1 MFLSVDL
8 IPLSDVFFSIWLN
21 DIPIQMNTNIRDQPS
36 ASPTGAL
43 PFSSTSGFGHLQ
55 YISSVFAIRILEHSL
70 RFDRSKNNDVTFPRQ
85 QNRRSPYYVKSP
97 SFNDDFIFYTNI
109 LPFEMQNVSF
119 NISQDFERG
128 TRRNLPRGPNVTY
141 FTSHTTLKAVD
152 SDLST
157 CWQTNRA
164 IRAGDFFAIDFLCA
178 QTNIT
183 FVLTVTHSSVLQ
195 ENLEISISFDGIWWI
210 SYRSFKGIFTKK
222 NRVAQKELYI
232 ILFDSAQ
239 FSPGF
244 ESFRYISFK
253 AIEYSDLR
261 FQVCEVEIVSKENI
275 TNIQREFHRLD
286 V

>member
-1 MFLSVDL
+1 M
-8 IPLSDVFFSIWLN
+8 SDVFFSIWLN
-21 DIPIQMNTNIRDQPS
+21 DIPIQMNTNTRYQSS
-36 ASPTGAL
+36 AFPTGAFS
-43 PFSSTSGFGHLQ
+43 FSSTPGFGHLQ

-70 RFDRSKNNDVTFPRQ
+70 RFDQSKNNDFTFPRQ
-85 QNRRSPYYVKSP
+85 QNRRSPIYIKSP

-109 LPFEMQNVSF
+109 LPFQMQNISF
-119 NISQDFERG
+119 NISRDFERG
-128 TRRNLPRGPNVTY
+128 TRRNLPVGPNVTY
-141 FTSHTTLKAVD
+141 FTSHTTWKAVD

-164 IRAGDFFAIDFLCA
+164 IRAGDFFAIDFLRA

-183 FVLTVTHSSVLQ
+183 FILNVAHSSVLQ
-195 ENLEISISFDGIWWI
+195 ENLDISISFDGIWWI
-210 SYRSFKGIFTKK
+210 SYRSLRGIFIKRKQTS
-222 NRVAQKELYI
+222 QKELYI

-239 FSPGF
+239 FAPGF

-261 FQVCEVEIVSKENI
+261 FQVCEVQIVSKETI
-275 TNIQREFHRLD
+275 TNIQRDFHGLD